1 VEKRHAFAAC
11 PFAMSD
17 DDSEVVITK
26 VCKWWNDGR
35 ISTGEV
41 PKRFQKKQ
49 IKYPDTQMYGIFTYI
64 YPEIDHTL
72 SAWDVVGWLL
82 PIL

>member
-1 VEKRHAFAAC
+1 MVEKRHAFAAC

-41 PKRFQKKQ
+41 PKRFLKKQ
-49 IKYPDTQMYGIFTYI
+49 IKYPRHSNVWNI
-64 YPEIDHTL
+64 YLH
-72 SAWDVVGWLL
+72 L
-82 PIL
+82 P

>member
-1 VEKRHAFAAC
+1 MVEKRHAFAAC

-26 VCKWWNDGR
+26 VCKWWNHGAA
-35 ISTGEV
+35 TGEV

-49 IKYPDTQMYGIFTYI
+49 IKYPDTQMYGIFNL
-64 YPEIDHTL
+64 H
-72 SAWDVVGWLL
+72 L
-82 PIL
+82 PSK